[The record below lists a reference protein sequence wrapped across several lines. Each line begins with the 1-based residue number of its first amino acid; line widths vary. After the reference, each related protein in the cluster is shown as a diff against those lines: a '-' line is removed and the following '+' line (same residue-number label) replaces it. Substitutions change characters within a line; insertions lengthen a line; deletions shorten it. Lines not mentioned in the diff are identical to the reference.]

1 MSWEEKDIEIMEK
14 IKENTENIEIPKTL
28 SPENMMKRLENE
40 QSKKKKIKK
49 TFIKVMAAAA
59 CMGAVAVSLWQLQGN
74 DAVLKKTIPDLINN
88 KNEKALNSSDYAS
101 IYKKLK
107 KLQPQIKSEDVVY
120 DYEEDLLYGAG
131 AVNESEDLVG
141 DGADS
146 YKGQA
151 AIGSNENNVSDTNV
165 QVEGIDEAD
174 VVKNDREY
182 IYALDMANSKVS
194 IISMKK
200 EKKVSDIQI
209 IDKYLSFYNAD
220 MYVSN
225 DTLVVVGSYVENETQ
240 IYIYDIS
247 DREEP
252 VQVSSISQQ
261 GDYYT
266 SRLAGDYLYIMSDS
280 YIRGKLSEDNCV
292 PRLDGEQIEADC
304 VVISENVTSLEY
316 EFIISIDLK
325 SPETVIDKKAIT
337 KDSTG
342 YIYMSAE
349 NIYVTNYNYKD
360 DSTFITKVGYKDG
373 RFSETVEGS
382 IDGRLY
388 GQFAMDEYNGCL
400 RLVSTD
406 WTEGKYRNDQTNIV
420 YVLDGSLQEIGKITG
435 IADGESIYSAR
446 FMGDIG
452 YFVTYYQT
460 DPLFKVDFSDPSN
473 PVILGQLEIT
483 GYSDYLHPWGD
494 DKLMGLGYV
503 DNELKLSMFQLNDNG
518 DMSEITRKI
527 FKDCYQSPASQNHKA
542 LMISPESNLIGFTTV
557 TGGMYSDNFNESLV
571 YEVYSYI
578 NGEFVCRLSE
588 KILQTDWGNYDSYG
602 SEIYENAYNT
612 RGVYADGKL
621 YIVIPGDKV
630 SIYNMDTM
638 ESLGE
643 IKID

>member
-14 IKENTENIEIPKTL
+14 IKENTENLEIPKTL

-40 QSKKKKIKK
+40 QSKKKNIKK

-74 DAVLKKTIPDLINN
+74 DVVLKKIIPDLVKN
-88 KNEKALNSSDYAS
+88 KKEKALSSSDYAS
-101 IYKKLK
+101 IYEKLK
-107 KLQPQIKSEDVVY
+107 KVQPEIKYGDMGK
-120 DYEEDLLYGAG
+120 EENYLDG
-131 AVNESEDLVG
+131 AVNESGVMVEND
-141 DGADS
+141 ADS
-146 YKGQA
+146 YKGQTT
-151 AIGSNENNVSDTNV
+151 GSTENNVSDTNV

-182 IYALDMANSKVS
+182 IYALDMTGNKVS

-209 IDKYLSFYNAD
+209 IDEYLSFYNAD

-225 DTLVVVGSYVENETQ
+225 DTLVVVGTYVENETQ

-261 GDYYT
+261 GSYYT

-337 KDSTG
+337 KDSNG

-349 NIYVTNYNYKD
+349 NIYVTNYSFKD

-388 GQFAMDEYNGCL
+388 GQFAMDEYNGYL

-406 WTEGKYRNDQTNIV
+406 WTEGKYRDDQTNIV

-527 FKDCYQSPASQNHKA
+527 FRDCYQSPASQNHKA
-542 LMISPESNLIGFTTV
+542 LMISPETNLIGFTTV
-557 TGGMYSDNFNESLV
+557 TGDMYSDNFDESLV

-578 NGEFVCRLSE
+578 DGEFVCRLSE

-630 SIYNMDTM
+630 SIYNIDTM

>member
-14 IKENTENIEIPKTL
+14 IKKNTENIEIPKTL

-59 CMGAVAVSLWQLQGN
+59 CMGAVTFSLWQLQGN
-74 DAVLKKTIPDLINN
+74 DAVLKKTLPDLVKN
-88 KNEKALNSSDYAS
+88 KKEKALSSSDYAS
-101 IYKKLK
+101 IYEKLK
-107 KLQPQIKSEDVVY
+107 KVQPEIKYGDMSKNEVY
-120 DYEEDLLYGAG
+120 FDAEVNDGDEMVGA
-131 AVNESEDLVG
+131 AE
-141 DGADS
+141 DS

-151 AIGSNENNVSDTNV
+151 SIGSNENNVSNTNV

-182 IYALDMANSKVS
+182 IYALDMAGSKVS

-209 IDKYLSFYNAD
+209 IDEYLSFYNAD

-225 DTLVVVGSYVENETQ
+225 DTLVVVGTYVENETQ

-247 DREEP
+247 DREKP
-252 VQVSSISQQ
+252 VQISSISQQ

-349 NIYVTNYNYKD
+349 NIYITNYNYKD
-360 DSTFITKVGYKDG
+360 DNTFITKVGYKDG

-382 IDGRLY
+382 VDGRLY

-527 FKDCYQSPASQNHKA
+527 FRDCYQSPASQNHKA
-542 LMISPESNLIGFTTV
+542 LMISPELNLIGFTTV
-557 TGGMYSDNFNESLV
+557 TGGMYSDNFDESLV

-578 NGEFVCRLSE
+578 DGEFVCRLSE

-630 SIYNMDTM
+630 SIYNIDTM